1 MREQNLTTMNSIAVA
16 HAFAFTVRFKED
28 DDGDVKEEIENCC
41 NVIGIP
47 FNQNEINRVHSAGKP
62 FLDKERKRKVRS
74 IIVKFMSWKV
84 CVAFYKARPENHV
97 NRRKKLDII

>member
-1 MREQNLTTMNSIAVA
+1 MREQNLTTMSSIAVA
-16 HAFAFTVRFKED
+16 HAFAFTVGFKED

-84 CVAFYKARPENHV
+84 CCV
-97 NRRKKLDII
+97 L